1 MTRRHFTFDCEGS
14 RLVGTIDGN
23 ADATRGLLLVTGGN
37 ELRAGAFAGQAQLAA
52 RLAEKGFAV
61 MRFDRRGVG
70 DSEGGNGEFRTSG
83 PDLAAAL
90 SAFRENCPVLTRIVG
105 FGNCDGA
112 SALMLAKGAGCDA
125 LVLSNPWTFEGTGE
139 DEQESPPEVVR
150 DHYRKRLTDPAAIQR
165 LLTGQVS
172 LGKLFGS
179 LLGALR
185 PKAPPSSLAQDMA
198 SGIKDFRS
206 DVMFL
211 IAGRDRT
218 GKAFLATWD
227 KDDPRIRI
235 CENATHA
242 YVEPHAR
249 EWLEARLVEALSS
262 PRT

>member
-14 RLVGTIDGN
+14 CLVGTIDGE
-23 ADATRGLLLVTGGN
+23 AGATCGLLLVTGGN
-37 ELRAGAFAGQAQLAA
+37 ELRSGAFAGQAQLAA
-52 RLAEKGFAV
+52 GLAAQGFAV

-70 DSEGGNGEFRTSG
+70 DSEGANGEFRSSG
-83 PDLAAAL
+83 PDIAAAL
-90 SAFRENCPVLTRIVG
+90 AAFRDQCPSLARVVG

-112 SALMLAKGAGCDA
+112 SALMLAGGAGLDA
-125 LVLSNPWTFEGTGE
+125 LVLSNPWTFEGTGD

-150 DHYRKRLTDPAAIQR
+150 DHYRKRLTDPAAIKR

-185 PKAPPSSLAQDMA
+185 PSAPPSSLAQDMA
-198 SGIKDFRS
+198 NGVKEFRG
-206 DVMFL
+206 DITIL
-211 IAGRDRT
+211 IAERDRT

-227 KDDPRIRI
+227 KADPRIAA
-235 CENATHA
+235 CPDATHA

-249 EWLEARLVEALSS
+249 EWLEARLVEML
-262 PRT
+262 REERR